1 VSSAEGG
8 APLRVPHEEL
18 LAGLLRQ
25 GLERERADA
34 IVHALVDIGE
44 SMERIYGALL
54 PELMVALHQPSA
66 VFKDKLWD
74 IREEFRHVEY
84 HLHDAKLTEL

>member
-1 VSSAEGG
+1 MGQANGVRAD
-8 APLRVPHEEL
+8 EL

-25 GLERERADA
+25 GMDREQADA
-34 IVHALVDIGE
+34 LVHALVDIGE
-44 SMERIYGALL
+44 SMEKIYGTLL
-54 PELMVALHQPSA
+54 PELMGALDQPTA

-84 HLHDAKLTEL
+84 HLQDAKLTEL

>member
-1 VSSAEGG
+1 MSSDKGDT
-8 APLRVPHEEL
+8 PLRVSHEEL

-25 GLERERADA
+25 GFERERADA

-44 SMERIYGALL
+44 SIGKIYGALL
-54 PELMVALHQPSA
+54 PDLMAALDQPNA
-66 VFKDKLWD
+66 VFEDKLWD

-84 HLHDAKLTEL
+84 HLHDGKLTEL